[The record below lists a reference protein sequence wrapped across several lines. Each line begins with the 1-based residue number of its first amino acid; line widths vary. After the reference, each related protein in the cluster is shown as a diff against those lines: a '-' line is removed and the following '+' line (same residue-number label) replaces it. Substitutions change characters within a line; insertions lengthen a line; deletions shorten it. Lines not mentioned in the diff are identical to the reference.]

1 MNTHAVPAVPTV
13 DTARRIRHDD
23 VASPLAATPSISTCV
38 KAYFAIRSRRP
49 AETGYA
55 RSCVIMTHFNCQP

>member
-1 MNTHAVPAVPTV
+1 MKTHAVPAVPTV

-38 KAYFAIRSRRP
+38 KPYFAIRS
-49 AETGYA
+49 
-55 RSCVIMTHFNCQP
+55 